1 MAKISSSLLEKIIL
15 SLVLILANLRA
26 LIFVFLF
33 PDTARPLSA
42 AWFEIMLWG
51 IAFIAVLYLLNRECQ
66 MAEYLAMWRQNW
78 MLALFI
84 FLAIMSVIWSVGP
97 VATSFRVL
105 ELFFATVIG
114 SYYGMRIGP
123 EKMMQV
129 LFWFGAVLYILSI
142 ALVYGAPPTG
152 TMYWN
157 PFQGAWRGV
166 YWHRNHLASITAL
179 FSVVYLCRLILAFQ
193 KKNARGI
200 LDGIFFLLSLVILY
214 FARSAT
220 GYIVFIVLN
229 LSVFFILLWLRLNAH
244 LQRMHYLLV
253 LIGGTLAFIL
263 VLMNLDV
270 VFGFFHRNSTMT
282 GRVGLWSQLLDIAS
296 RRLWLGHGFGA
307 VWMLDSFRAQVQQ
320 LTGWASQPLIGD
332 NGFLDI
338 YLHLGIIG
346 LTLLISV
353 LTFAAIHSL
362 RYAVGQ
368 KTLVSFFPLLV
379 LIYALF
385 ANITFS
391 LFAETEVFVW
401 FLIVAVLFM
410 TTRGI
415 QSRQFKPIAAGEDV

>member
-1 MAKISSSLLEKIIL
+1 
-15 SLVLILANLRA
+15 
-26 LIFVFLF
+26 
-33 PDTARPLSA
+33 
-42 AWFEIMLWG
+42 
-51 IAFIAVLYLLNRECQ
+51 
-66 MAEYLAMWRQNW
+66 
-78 MLALFI
+78 
-84 FLAIMSVIWSVGP
+84 
-97 VATSFRVL
+97 
-105 ELFFATVIG
+105 
-114 SYYGMRIGP
+114 
-123 EKMMQV
+123 
-129 LFWFGAVLYILSI
+129 
-142 ALVYGAPPTG
+142 
-152 TMYWN
+152 
-157 PFQGAWRGV
+157 
-166 YWHRNHLASITAL
+166 
-179 FSVVYLCRLILAFQ
+179 
-193 KKNARGI
+193 
-200 LDGIFFLLSLVILY
+200 LVILY

-353 LTFAAIHSL
+353 LTYAAIHSL

-410 TTRGI
+410 TMRGI